1 MQSLRPVITCDG
13 TDLSTDAHNSLR
25 EMRVLDQMGVPAHV
39 RLEFSLVAG
48 ESGMTPPPVAIGNT
62 LTIMVDGTDDLGN
75 AVSAWTLFDGL
86 VTSVGIDLDTGT
98 TQTFVVEGYDRLYT
112 LGRTSLAQTQL
123 EEKPSDIIRALVPS
137 GLTPQID
144 DAVDVTTAFPA
155 AYQFGTAYQCLERLV
170 RDAGCEW
177 KVVGSD
183 LHITPRDTS
192 AAATHTLTVG
202 QNLLRFSARFS
213 AAEHVADV
221 EVTGWDPSSK
231 ARIVGASSSSGTR
244 AGSSLNG
251 FSASDI
257 ASSTVG
263 GTMLMSIPHPV
274 RDQNHA
280 ELLANGIV
288 ADREA
293 SLLRARGEAEPD
305 PALVPGAKL
314 TLAGLVDDWNGDYYC
329 SGIEHIWGATGS
341 FRTLFEVGGN
351 APTSLIDVIGGGN
364 RPTLHNMLGSL
375 TIGLVTN
382 NEDPDDLNRV
392 KVTFPYLSD
401 SEESAWA
408 RVMQPGGGAGRG
420 WTVIP
425 EVGDEV
431 LVGFEHGDIDH
442 PFVLGGL
449 TNGTDTAPLTAGGG
463 MVDSGAVVARAM
475 TSRLGHEIYLA
486 DGSED
491 ADQFVRLKTAGDEAV
506 LELAKTRVDL
516 LSSAN
521 PMKLHNDNGSIEIDA
536 DGNITITGAN
546 ITIEGSGDI
555 TVDGGANVNVTSGA
569 AAKVEAG
576 AALDLKAG
584 APATLESS
592 AITNVKGSMVKI
604 N

>member
-1 MQSLRPVITCDG
+1 VISCDG
-13 TDLSTDAHNSLR
+13 TDLSTDAHKSLR
-25 EMRVLDQMGVPAHV
+25 EMRVLHQIGVPSHV
-39 RLEFSLVAG
+39 RLEFSLVARD
-48 ESGMTPPPVAIGNT
+48 SGMQPPPVGIGNA
-62 LTIMVDGTDDLGN
+62 LTITVDGTDDLGN
-75 AVSAWTLFDGL
+75 AVSDWTVFDGV

-98 TQTFVVEGYDRLYT
+98 TQIFVVEGYDRLYT
-112 LGRTSLAQTQL
+112 LGRTSLVQTQL
-123 EEKPSDIIRALVPS
+123 EQKPSDIIRELVPS

-144 DAVDVTTAFPA
+144 AAVDTAAAFPA
-155 AYQFGTAYQCLERLV
+155 AYQFGTAYQCIERLV

-177 KVVGSD
+177 KVVGTD
-183 LHITPRDTS
+183 LHITQRDTT
-192 AAATHTLTVG
+192 ATATHTLTVG
-202 QNLLRFSARFS
+202 ENLLGFSARFS

-221 EVTGWDPSSK
+221 EVTGWDPATK

-293 SLLRARGEAEPD
+293 SLLRARGEAEPNA
-305 PALVPGAKL
+305 ALVPGAKL
-314 TLAGLVDDWNGDYYC
+314 TLAGLLADWNGDYYC
-329 SGIEHIWGATGS
+329 SGIEHVWGKTGS
-341 FRTLFEVGGN
+341 FRTFFEVGGN

-364 RPTLHNMLGSL
+364 RPTLHNMLGGL
-375 TIGLVTN
+375 TIGLVSN

-408 RVMQPGGGAGRG
+408 RVMQPGGGASRG

-431 LVGFEHGDIDH
+431 VVGFEHGDIDH

-449 TNGTDTAPLTAGGG
+449 TNGTDTAPHTAGGG
-463 MVDSGAVVARAM
+463 IVENGEVVARTM
-475 TSRLGHEIYLA
+475 TSRLGHEIFMA
-486 DGSED
+486 DGSAD
-491 ADQFVRLKTAGDEAV
+491 DDQFVLVKTAGDEAV
-506 LELAKTRVDL
+506 LNLAKTRVDL
-516 LSSAN
+516 ISAAN
-521 PMKLHNDNGSIEIDA
+521 PLKLQNDNGSIEIDA
-536 DGNITITGAN
+536 DGNITITGAS
-546 ITIEGSGDI
+546 ITLDASGDI

-576 AALDLKAG
+576 AALDLKAS